1 MITLT
6 PINDTSYQVKLDTT
20 ELTYEERVK
29 LLRKRDLFPGVFVNE
44 LIDLIPQGQT
54 FDTYD
59 HYTMV
64 LNVR

>member
-6 PINDTSYQVKLDTT
+6 SINDTSYQVVLDTT
-20 ELTYEERVK
+20 ELTYEETDK

-44 LIDLIPQGQT
+44 LIDLLPPDKT

-59 HYTMV
+59 HYNMV
-64 LNVR
+64 INVK